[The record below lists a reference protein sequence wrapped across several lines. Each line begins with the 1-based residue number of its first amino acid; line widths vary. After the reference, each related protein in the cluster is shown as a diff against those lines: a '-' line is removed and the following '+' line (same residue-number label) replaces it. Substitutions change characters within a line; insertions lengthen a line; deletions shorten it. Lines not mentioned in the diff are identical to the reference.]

1 MASPLSGSIATQIY
15 KGMKALFLDA
25 TYTVD
30 VAGTITDPA
39 DPPAPT
45 PTNYACLAIVEKYS
59 DYFSKQG
66 LVQDGDRKVL
76 ILANSLSVRP
86 VVNSRITISGIT
98 FTTIKVDTDPATA
111 IWEIQ
116 GRM

>member
-1 MASPLSGSIATQIY
+1 MVSPLSGSLAAQIY

-45 PTNYACLAIVEKYS
+45 TTNYACKAIVETYS

-76 ILANSLSVRP
+76 ILANSLAVRP
-86 VVNSRITISGIT
+86 VANARITVSGIQ
-98 FTTIKVDTDPATA
+98 FTVIKVDTDPATA
-111 IWEIQ
+111 VWEIQ
-116 GRM
+116 GRL

>member
-1 MASPLSGSIATQIY
+1 
-15 KGMKALFLDA
+15 
-25 TYTVD
+25 
-30 VAGTITDPA
+30 
-39 DPPAPT
+39 
-45 PTNYACLAIVEKYS
+45 VEKYS

-86 VVNSRITISGIT
+86 VVNSRITISGII

-111 IWEIQ
+111 VWEIQ

>member
-1 MASPLSGSIATQIY
+1 MASPLSGALAAQIY

-30 VAGTITDPA
+30 VPGTITDPA

-45 PTNYACLAIVEKYS
+45 TTDYACKAIVETYS
-59 DYFSKQG
+59 DYYSKNE

-76 ILANSLSVRP
+76 ILANSLSVQP

-111 IWEIQ
+111 VWEIQ
-116 GRM
+116 GRL